1 MGINIVNERLV
12 NDWNAKY
19 KKGTEVKY
27 FCNEDHPEEYEIAY
41 TRSKAILSWTP
52 YPVIGITNH
61 ARAVSLLKLQ
71 PVEEK
76 K

>member
-1 MGINIVNERLV
+1 MALNIVNERLV
-12 NDWNAKY
+12 NDWNEKY

-27 FCNEDHPEEYEIAY
+27 FNNDDHPEEYEIAY

-52 YPVIGITNH
+52 YPVICLTNH
-61 ARAVSLLKLQ
+61 ARAVSLLRIE
-71 PVEEK
+71 PIEK

>member
-1 MGINIVNERLV
+1 MAVNIINERLV

-27 FCNEDHPEEYEIAY
+27 FYDENNPEEYEIAY

-52 YPVIGITNH
+52 YPVICVTNH
-61 ARAVSLLKLQ
+61 TRAVSLLKLK